1 MNNEMD
7 IKSRKYQ
14 VGYAKTVKSLR
25 IGKAKAVII
34 ARNIPPLQK
43 SSIEYWAR
51 LFQTPIYH
59 YRGSDWQLGMAC
71 GKHSRVCAL
80 SITDLSNA
88 NIIHL
93 SGEYFIVIKRY
104 TMVGKWKLTQS
115 SYVGQA
121 MTNSFVNSYLN
132 YHLNF
137 QIYTNKTFLVAFHK
151 NSF

>member
-1 MNNEMD
+1 MD

-14 VGYAKTVKSLR
+14 VGYIKTVKSLP

-43 SSIEYWAR
+43 STIEYWAR

-93 SGEYFIVIKRY
+93 SGEYFTVIKRC
-104 TMVGKWKLTQS
+104 TMFVRKRKLTQS
-115 SYVGQA
+115 SYAEQVV
-121 MTNSFVNSYLN
+121 TNSFANSYLIH
-132 YHLNF
+132 HLNL
-137 QIYTNKTFLVAFHK
+137 QIYRNKG
-151 NSF
+151 SSI

>member
-1 MNNEMD
+1 MKWTSNRENTKLAMPRLWSPCALARPRQLSLPGTFHP
-7 IKSRKYQ
+7 SRNLQ
-14 VGYAKTVKSLR
+14 LNIGQGYFK
-25 IGKAKAVII
+25 
-34 ARNIPPLQK
+34 LQFT
-43 SSIEYWAR
+43 I
-51 LFQTPIYH
+51 T

-132 YHLNF
+132 YHLNL

>member
-51 LFQTPIYH
+51 LFQTPVYH

-71 GKHSRVCAL
+71 GKHFRVRAL

-88 NIIHL
+88 NLINL
-93 SGEYFIVIKRY
+93 SGENFTVLSNTAQWLIR
-104 TMVGKWKLTQS
+104 GKSLLE
-115 SYVGQA
+115 
-121 MTNSFVNSYLN
+121 N
-132 YHLNF
+132 
-137 QIYTNKTFLVAFHK
+137 
-151 NSF
+151 